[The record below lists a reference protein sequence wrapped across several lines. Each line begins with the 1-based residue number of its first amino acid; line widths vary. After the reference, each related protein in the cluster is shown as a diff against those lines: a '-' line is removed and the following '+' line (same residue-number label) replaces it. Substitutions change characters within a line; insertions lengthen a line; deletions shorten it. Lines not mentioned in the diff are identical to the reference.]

1 MVEPAAKKAAVD
13 HLVREHR
20 MSERRACR
28 LLRLPR
34 ATKRYQAKS
43 PPDDGLRQRLGE
55 LARRRQRFGYRRL
68 TALLQREGRQAN
80 HKRVYRLYRD
90 LGLALQR
97 KRRRRILRTGVPQT
111 KGQPRRPHQ
120 HWAMD
125 FVSDTLATGQSFRA
139 LTLIDQY
146 TRECPA
152 IEVDTSLPGLRVIR
166 VLERLAQERGLPEE
180 ITCDNGPEFVSR
192 AWQAWCAR
200 KRVLLRYIDLGKPM
214 QNGYAESFNGR
225 LREECLNTNW
235 FLHLADARRTMESWR
250 QDDNEH
256 RPPRALAYRTPQE
269 FAALFAKPIQT
280 TAGHVVNQN

>member
-1 MVEPAAKKAAVD
+1 MVEPAAQKAAVD
-13 HLVREHR
+13 HLVREHQ

-28 LLRLPR
+28 LLQFPR

-55 LARRRQRFGYRRL
+55 LARQRQRFGYRRL

-80 HKRVYRLYRD
+80 HKRVYRLYRE
-90 LGLALQR
+90 LGLALRR
-97 KRRRRILRTGVPQT
+97 KRRRLLRTGVPQT
-111 KGQPRRPHQ
+111 KGQPSRPNQ

-152 IEVDTSLPGLRVIR
+152 IEIDTSLPGLRVIR
-166 VLERLAQERGLPEE
+166 VLERLAHERGLPEE

-192 AWQAWCAR
+192 RLQAWCAQ
-200 KRVLLRYIDLGKPM
+200 KGVLLRYIDPGKPM
-214 QNGYAESFNGR
+214 QNGHAESFNGR

-235 FLHLADARRTMESWR
+235 FLHLADARRIIESWR
-250 QDDNEH
+250 QDYNAQ
-256 RPPRALAYRTPQE
+256 RPHSALAYRTPQE
-269 FAALFAKPIQT
+269 FAALFTKPIQT
-280 TAGHVVNQN
+280 TTGNMVNQN

>member
-111 KGQPRRPHQ
+111 KGQP
-120 HWAMD
+120 
-125 FVSDTLATGQSFRA
+125 SS
-139 LTLIDQY
+139 
-146 TRECPA
+146 
-152 IEVDTSLPGLRVIR
+152 SSRVICG
-166 VLERLAQERGLPEE
+166 VEE
-180 ITCDNGPEFVSR
+180 QAV
-192 AWQAWCAR
+192 AW
-200 KRVLLRYIDLGKPM
+200 KEG
-214 QNGYAESFNGR
+214 
-225 LREECLNTNW
+225 CL
-235 FLHLADARRTMESWR
+235 
-250 QDDNEH
+250 
-256 RPPRALAYRTPQE
+256 
-269 FAALFAKPIQT
+269 
-280 TAGHVVNQN
+280 